1 MKQDTAFLAPL
12 AAKSTVGL
20 AHCAYQRRVKS
31 AMFELL
37 KSLVVAAIM
46 VPVVMAII
54 MGLIWG
60 MGELCNLISAWGHP
74 EEKES

>member
-1 MKQDTAFLAPL
+1 
-12 AAKSTVGL
+12 
-20 AHCAYQRRVKS
+20 
-31 AMFELL
+31 MFELL
-37 KSLVVAAIM
+37 KSLVVVAIM